1 MKEETPIMG
10 AFSPTL
16 YTEVICYVKLMGEFS
31 WKSYYD
37 KVMGEFSPT
46 KYTMQVLLC

>member
-1 MKEETPIMG
+1 MG
-10 AFSPTL
+10 EFSSTT
-16 YTEVICYVKLMGEFS
+16 YAKVVCYVKLKVNFHPQCML

-46 KYTMQVLLC
+46 MYTMQVLLC